1 MSKYALS
8 HQAINITVATVFI
21 SIWQIMTTYI
31 YEPLD
36 HSKAQIRLVTI
47 PGLGNLDESAPLHIS
62 IHIVTIP
69 RRCLKTSLE
78 SALQSVDLNYEDS
91 DIEKPDFLALS
102 YVWGSPD
109 DPSEVFVDSAPQGA
123 NTISITRNLDVALRT
138 IRSSSDQPE
147 VFWIDAICID
157 QGNLE
162 ERSYQVAFMDS
173 IYTVC
178 RDTIVWLGPEA
189 DDSDHAVDILL
200 HVGQRVS
207 VKGDG
212 TMERHPGAPPRRLK
226 EPIWESLD
234 EPMPFGD
241 FDMRALTSFF
251 ERPWFTRMWVRQE
264 IALGKRAI
272 ILCGTRVLPWD
283 IFEDGARCLMRKEMN
298 PSLPRHLHNRYKQT
312 NRIVINIY
320 YASYQAYHYETLRMD
335 NRDVSCTD
343 PRDMIY
349 GVRSL
354 LSKQDKKL
362 GVQPNYTLE
371 AADVFMDVCVQ
382 IVERQ
387 SRTYF
392 LTSCEVSSVSV
403 PNLPS
408 WVPDWSTEMTAITS
422 LQNPWSACGFIS
434 AKAAY
439 LGDKVL
445 GVSGIPI
452 DEITSIRDLYDYADD
467 APYKDKSVLITHI
480 WRCCPGKD
488 RIHSPYD
495 QKQSMLD
502 AYCRTFT
509 GDRFFETW
517 YAAVKG
523 YEEETFDKLKETLW
537 KIWSMDEDLT
547 ELNNLATDPLIETFI
562 RKCSS
567 CWESCLFI
575 TKDGYIGLSP
585 PVIELGD
592 IISVILGC
600 DFPVILRKDPSS
612 TTEPDGT
619 RWKIVGA
626 CYTNGLMSGQA
637 IYGSLPSHYRAV
649 HFDKAA
655 DDERICGRGC
665 ALLDSRTNNLK
676 TDPAAVLEEFGIKPS
691 SWTREP
697 HRLEVSDIVL
707 RDAGVKLQDFLLV

>member
-1 MSKYALS
+1 
-8 HQAINITVATVFI
+8 
-21 SIWQIMTTYI
+21 MTTYI

-47 PGLGNLDESAPLHIS
+47 PGLGNLDECAPLHIS
-62 IHIVTIP
+62 IHTVTIP

-78 SALQSVDLNYEDS
+78 SALESVDLNSEES

-138 IRSSSDQPE
+138 IRSNSDQPE

-162 ERSYQVAFMDS
+162 ERSYQVAFMDT

-189 DDSDHAVDILL
+189 DDSDRALNIL
-200 HVGQRVS
+200 HYVGKRVTH
-207 VKGDG
+207 KRGGDG
-212 TMERHPGAPPRRLK
+212 TMERDPSAPPRGPN
-226 EPIWESLD
+226 EPIWESRD
-234 EPMPFGD
+234 EPMPFGEV
-241 FDMRALTSFF
+241 DMRALISLF

-264 IALGKRAI
+264 VALAEQAQ
-272 ILCGTRVLPWD
+272 ILCGSRVLHWEF
-283 IFEDGARCLMRKEMN
+283 FEDAVACLMNKRPN
-298 PSLPRHLHNRYKQT
+298 PSIPLHLRKRYNETKG
-312 NRIVINIY
+312 VVMNIFYARYVSY
-320 YASYQAYHYETLRMD
+320 YYENLRLQ

-349 GVRSL
+349 GVKSL

-371 AADVFMDVCVQ
+371 AADVFMDVCVR

-387 SRTYF
+387 SLTGF
-392 LTSCEVSSVSV
+392 LTSCEMSSVSV

-408 WVPDWSTEMTAITS
+408 WVPDWSTPTTAST
-422 LQNPWSACGFIS
+422 LLDNPWSACGFIS
-434 AKAAY
+434 ANAAY

-445 GVSGIPI
+445 RVSGIQI
-452 DEITSIRDLYDYADD
+452 DEITFIRDLFDF
-467 APYKDKSVLITHI
+467 APYKDKSALLKQI
-480 WRCCPGKD
+480 WKCCPGKD

-495 QKQSMLD
+495 QNQSMLD

-509 GDRFFETW
+509 RDCFFETW
-517 YAAVKG
+517 YPAGHSMSGNKKEPFDQLKG
-523 YEEETFDKLKETLW
+523 ALL
-537 KIWSMDEDLT
+537 KIWSMDEELT
-547 ELNNLATDPLIETFI
+547 ELHNLAKDPLIEKFI
-562 RKCSS
+562 RASYC
-567 CWESCLFI
+567 CLETCFFC
-575 TKDGYIGLSP
+575 TKDGYIGLAP
-585 PVIELGD
+585 PDIELGD

-600 DFPVILRKDPSS
+600 DYPVILRKDPSS

-619 RWKIVGA
+619 RWKVVGA
-626 CYTNGLMSGQA
+626 CYTNGLMSGEA
-637 IYGSLPSHYRAV
+637 IHGSLPSHYRAV
-649 HFDKAA
+649 HSRRATH
-655 DDERICGRGC
+655 DEMICERRC
-665 ALLDSRTNNLK
+665 ALLDSRTNELK
-676 TDPAAVLEEFGIKPS
+676 TDPAAVLEECGIKPS
-691 SWTREP
+691 TWAREP
-697 HRLEVSDIVL
+697 HRLEVSDLVL
-707 RDAGVKLQDFLLV
+707 RDAGVQLQDFLLA